1 MKQKLFGLIALI
13 LLGLLMTIIVFH
25 IIRMM
30 VVVGIALGVLYF
42 GFLYIKEGFKDKL

>member
-13 LLGLLMTIIVFH
+13 FLALLIVLVIFQ

-30 VVVGIALGVLYF
+30 VVVGIVLGALYF
-42 GFLYIKEGFKDKL
+42 GFLYVKEGFKDKL